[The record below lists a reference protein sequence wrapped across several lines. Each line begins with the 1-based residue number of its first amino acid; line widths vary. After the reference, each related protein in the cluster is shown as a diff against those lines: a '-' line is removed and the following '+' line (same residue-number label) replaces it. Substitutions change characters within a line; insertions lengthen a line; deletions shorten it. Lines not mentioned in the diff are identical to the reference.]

1 MSVCVVVGTHW
12 GDEGKGKIVD
22 YLSNQVEIVARA
34 QGGNNAGH
42 TVVVDNAKYV
52 FHLIPSGILQPNSI
66 CLLGDGMVI
75 DPATLLEEMDI
86 LLEKRGKESLDRLF
100 ISGRANLVMP
110 YHKILDNLYEQLR
123 GAKKIG
129 TTGRGIGPCYEDK
142 VARWGIRMA
151 DLLDK
156 DNFARRLKPILKY
169 KNLIL
174 ERIFNHPPLSFEEIF
189 SQYLAFA
196 DRLAAHISDT
206 SCLIYRSLQQG
217 KSVLIEGAQG
227 TMLDLDHGTYPFVTS
242 SSPVA
247 SGSLLGSGLG
257 PISPLEVLGICK
269 AYSTRVGEGPFPTEL
284 DNEIGQRLQEKGGE
298 YGATTG
304 RPRRCGW
311 LDGVILKYAI
321 RINQI
326 TSLAITKLD
335 VLGGFPTIN
344 FARAYRIGEEEVD
357 YFPFNPSLWDQCQP
371 VYQELEGWEEDIS
384 RCRSFSQLPLTC
396 QRYIEFI
403 EDFTGIPVSI
413 VSVGP
418 SREATIMRKEIL

>member
-52 FHLIPSGILQPNSI
+52 FHLIPSGILQLNSI

-156 DNFARRLKPILKY
+156 DHFARRLKPILEY

-189 SQYLAFA
+189 
-196 DRLAAHISDT
+196 
-206 SCLIYRSLQQG
+206 
-217 KSVLIEGAQG
+217 
-227 TMLDLDHGTYPFVTS
+227 P
-242 SSPVA
+242 
-247 SGSLLGSGLG
+247 
-257 PISPLEVLGICK
+257 
-269 AYSTRVGEGPFPTEL
+269 
-284 DNEIGQRLQEKGGE
+284 
-298 YGATTG
+298 
-304 RPRRCGW
+304 
-311 LDGVILKYAI
+311 
-321 RINQI
+321 
-326 TSLAITKLD
+326 
-335 VLGGFPTIN
+335 
-344 FARAYRIGEEEVD
+344 
-357 YFPFNPSLWDQCQP
+357 YF
-371 VYQELEGWEEDIS
+371 
-384 RCRSFSQLPLTC
+384 
-396 QRYIEFI
+396 
-403 EDFTGIPVSI
+403 
-413 VSVGP
+413 
-418 SREATIMRKEIL
+418 